1 MDFLSKLGLIC
12 LANLLAI
19 LPIAF
24 WVYLFLR
31 RDRANPEPKKWL
43 SGCFIAGML
52 IAPIIIGYETLLINN
67 SPFIANLPVLNFRL
81 IMVFG
86 GAVIEELVKFFIIY
100 FILRYNPYFDEPIDA
115 VIYLIMG
122 AAGFAL
128 VENVMISAS
137 LGMELVDIFTITGT
151 YFGRFLGANLL
162 HVVTAAVI
170 GFTWGFL
177 AKEKIET
184 RERQQG
190 IFWALVFG
198 TSIHAL
204 FNFLVFTYGETG
216 RLLASL
222 GLIVIFVIVFLSL
235 GKLDIKNSLFFKSK
249 LIED

>member
-1 MDFLSKLGLIC
+1 MI
-12 LANLLAI
+12 NLK
-19 LPIAF
+19 F
-24 WVYLFLR
+24 
-31 RDRANPEPKKWL
+31 KT
-43 SGCFIAGML
+43 G
-52 IAPIIIGYETLLINN
+52 
-67 SPFIANLPVLNFRL
+67 
-81 IMVFG
+81 
-86 GAVIEELVKFFIIY
+86 KFFIIY
-100 FILRYNPYFDEPIDA
+100 LILRYNPYFDEPIDT

-137 LGMELVDIFTITGT
+137 LSMEMADIFTITGT

-177 AKEKIET
+177 TKERMET
-184 RERQQG
+184 REKKRG
-190 IFWALVFG
+190 IFWALVLG

-222 GLIVIFVIVFLSL
+222 GLILIFVIVFSITR
-235 GKLDIKNSLFFKSK
+235 KTRH
-249 LIED
+249 

>member
-1 MDFLSKLGLIC
+1 MAFLYHIGLIC

-31 RDRANPEPKKWL
+31 RDKSNPEPKKWL
-43 SGCFIAGML
+43 IGCFVAGML

-67 SPFIANLPVLNFRL
+67 SPSFANLPVLNFRL
-81 IMVFG
+81 IMGLG
-86 GAVIEELVKFFIIY
+86 GAIIEELAKFFIIY
-100 FILRYNPYFDEPIDA
+100 LILRYNPYFDEPMDA

-137 LGMELVDIFTITGT
+137 LSMEMADIFTIAGA

-177 AKEKIET
+177 TKERMET
-184 RERQQG
+184 REKKRG
-190 IFWALVFG
+190 IFWALVLG

-222 GLIVIFVIVFLSL
+222 GLIIIFVIVFLSL

-249 LIED
+249 LIGD